1 MIGSPR
7 KSAVSS
13 GLLALAMLGG
23 CEGSTSPWEDL
34 YLLAAEALG
43 PEAHGDRQ
51 KVVSPVPG
59 RPNGLHGP
67 GGHLVDRH
75 RILCS
80 GMQGPGSQA
89 SRKPLLVLR
98 MDTPNRS
105 TGETFIQTSRDYL
118 LAEYYPKI
126 RRALEGLGEEE
137 IWRRPNQA
145 SNSMGN
151 LILHLAGNA
160 RQWVVAG
167 IGGARDIRDRDA
179 EFLASGGMS
188 GEDLL
193 QHLGDTLEDV
203 DRVLSDL
210 RVEALDERR
219 TIQGFSVSILE
230 ALYHVVEHFSMHTG
244 QIIYLAKEITGRD
257 LDFYRVKEDG
267 VETNW

>member
-1 MIGSPR
+1 
-7 KSAVSS
+7 
-13 GLLALAMLGG
+13 
-23 CEGSTSPWEDL
+23 
-34 YLLAAEALG
+34 
-43 PEAHGDRQ
+43 
-51 KVVSPVPG
+51 
-59 RPNGLHGP
+59 
-67 GGHLVDRH
+67 
-75 RILCS
+75 
-80 GMQGPGSQA
+80 
-89 SRKPLLVLR
+89 
-98 MDTPNRS
+98 MDPPNRS

-137 IWRRPNQA
+137 IWRRPNPA

-167 IGGARDIRDRDA
+167 IGGVQDIRDRDA
-179 EFLASGGMS
+179 EFLASGGLS